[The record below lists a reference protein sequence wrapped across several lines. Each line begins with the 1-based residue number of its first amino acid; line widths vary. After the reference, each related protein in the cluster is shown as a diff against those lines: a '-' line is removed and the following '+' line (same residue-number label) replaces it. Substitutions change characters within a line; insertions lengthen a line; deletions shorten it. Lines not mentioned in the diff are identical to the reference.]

1 MEYDKTNCEERGTC
15 HRICQLPQYI
25 VLSCMLGFLAV
36 AVFLR
41 YVQKSVFVFLDVSL
55 YGLQNE
61 CVSSNFLLEKM
72 INHKIHICDL
82 CGFRELCVC
91 FEVA

>member
-41 YVQKSVFVFLDVSL
+41 YV
-55 YGLQNE
+55 LQNFF
-61 CVSSNFLLEKM
+61 SM
-72 INHKIHICDL
+72 
-82 CGFRELCVC
+82 FR
-91 FEVA
+91 

>member
-41 YVQKSVFVFLDVSL
+41 YVQKNVFSKNDSIFYIEWFAVTPQKF
-55 YGLQNE
+55 
-61 CVSSNFLLEKM
+61 
-72 INHKIHICDL
+72 
-82 CGFRELCVC
+82 
-91 FEVA
+91 